1 MDAQKTFQ
9 ACLKKSK
16 EMLMFRG
23 PGKKGVMSRSWLMKL
38 LGYFCGDVSLPVKRK
53 VLFCL
58 LPTLLL
64 SAFKCCV
71 RLWYFD
77 ELQPSWDE
85 WRTSLRIKKILRVFE
100 GAWALDDIAEV
111 VTKSWTVFTVKPLF
125 SWTLYYLQWHEP
137 PSGSSLFSAK
147 PWITW
152 RSNVA

>member
-71 RLWYFD
+71 RL
-77 ELQPSWDE
+77 
-85 WRTSLRIKKILRVFE
+85 
-100 GAWALDDIAEV
+100 
-111 VTKSWTVFTVKPLF
+111 
-125 SWTLYYLQWHEP
+125 
-137 PSGSSLFSAK
+137 
-147 PWITW
+147 
-152 RSNVA
+152 